1 MTGFRPVKTKRTSES
16 ILEQIKTL
24 IIEGQLAPG
33 DKLLTERELS
43 ERLQVS
49 RASVR
54 EALSAL
60 NLAGILEIRHG
71 EGIYI
76 KRPAANAIIEPLAF
90 ILLLEKDKLQNILE
104 VRKAL
109 EVEAVGLA
117 CERRDEDDL
126 ERIAALVRAMEADL
140 PEAREAERLD
150 LELHLALVRAGK
162 NPLITSL
169 MSTMQEIMG
178 QTLRVTRAL
187 WLSATA
193 GTARRLF
200 EEHRDIYRAVRER
213 DKERARDIMYKHLWR
228 VEVELA
234 RLEKANRGAG
244 GDDGAGAKG

>member
-1 MTGFRPVKTKRTSES
+1 MTGFKPVKTKRTSES
-16 ILEQIKTL
+16 ILEQIKNL
-24 IIEGQLAPG
+24 IIEGQLVPG

-71 EGIYI
+71 EGIYV
-76 KRPAANAIIEPLAF
+76 KRPAANSVIEPLAF

-117 CERRDEDDL
+117 CERRDEQDL
-126 ERIAALVRAMEADL
+126 KRIGELVAAMEADL
-140 PEAREAERLD
+140 PETRDAERLD
-150 LELHLALVRAGK
+150 LEFHLALAQAGK
-162 NPLITSL
+162 NPLLIRL
-169 MSTMQEIMG
+169 MNTMQEIMG

-187 WLSATA
+187 WMSATA

-200 EEHRDIYRAVRER
+200 EEHRDIFRAVTGR
-213 DKERARDIMYKHLWR
+213 DKEKARDIMYKHLWK

-234 RLEKANRGAG
+234 RLHRMRKEREAG
-244 GDDGAGAKG
+244 EGC

>member
-1 MTGFRPVKTKRTSES
+1 MTEFRPVKTKRTSES
-16 ILEQIKTL
+16 ILEQIKKL

-60 NLAGILEIRHG
+60 NLAGILEIKHG

-76 KRPAANAIIEPLAF
+76 KRPGPDSIIEPLTF

-109 EVEAVGLA
+109 EVEAAGLA
-117 CERRDEDDL
+117 AERCPPELL
-126 ERIAALVRAMEADL
+126 EELKKVVEEMEEDL
-140 PEAREAERLD
+140 PAGKKAEQLD
-150 LELHLALVRAGK
+150 LSFHLTLAQASQ
-162 NPLITSL
+162 NPLLSRL
-169 MSTMQEIMG
+169 MNTVQEIIG
-178 QTLRVTRAL
+178 QTLKVTRAL
-187 WLSATA
+187 WLSATS
-193 GTARRLF
+193 GTTRRLF
-200 EEHRDIYRAVRER
+200 EEHRDIYLAVAAR
-213 DKERARDIMYKHLWR
+213 DRARARELMYRHLWK

-234 RLEKANRGAG
+234 RVNLNKKQN
-244 GDDGAGAKG
+244 

>member
-1 MTGFRPVKTKRTSES
+1 MKGLKPVKTRRTSDS

-60 NLAGILEIRHG
+60 NLAGILEIKHG

-76 KRPAANAIIEPLAF
+76 KRPEPNAVIEPLVF
-90 ILLLEKDKLQNILE
+90 ILLLEKDKVQNILE

-109 EVEAVGLA
+109 EVEAAGLA
-117 CERRDEDDL
+117 AERCPPELLQEL
-126 ERIAALVRAMEADL
+126 EKIIEEMEAIL
-140 PEAREAERLD
+140 PQGEGEKSAQLD
-150 LELHLALVRAGK
+150 LRFHLTLAQASC
-162 NPLITSL
+162 NPLISSL
-169 MSTMQEIMG
+169 MNTIQEIIG
-178 QTLRVTRAL
+178 QTLRITRAL

-193 GTARRLF
+193 GTTQRLF
-200 EEHRDIYRAVRER
+200 EEHREIYLAVAAR
-213 DKERARDIMYKHLWR
+213 DKFRAREIMYQHLWK

-234 RLEKANRGAG
+234 RLLKHT
-244 GDDGAGAKG
+244 

>member
-1 MTGFRPVKTKRTSES
+1 MKGFKPVKTRRTSES
-16 ILEQIKTL
+16 ILEQIKSL

-60 NLAGILEIRHG
+60 NLAGILEIKHG

-76 KRPAANAIIEPLAF
+76 KRPAPNAVIEPLVF
-90 ILLLEKDKLQNILE
+90 ILLLERDKLQNILE

-109 EVEAVGLA
+109 EVEAAGLA
-117 CERRDEDDL
+117 AERCTPKLL
-126 ERIAALVRAMEADL
+126 ERLKEIVSGMEEVLPQGEGEKAAQ
-140 PEAREAERLD
+140 LD
-150 LELHLALVRAGK
+150 LEFHLTLAEASR
-162 NPLITSL
+162 NPLLSRL
-169 MSTMQEIMG
+169 MSTIQETVG
-178 QTLRVTRAL
+178 QTLRITRAL

-193 GTARRLF
+193 GTTQRLF
-200 EEHRDIYRAVRER
+200 EEHREIYLAVAAR
-213 DKERARDIMYKHLWR
+213 DKFRAREIMYQHLWK

-234 RLEKANRGAG
+234 RLLQSQ
-244 GDDGAGAKG
+244 